1 MKGLRIILAVSALL
15 LAGVGTAGALMNT
28 KKARMRRLAK
38 KTGRAMYAVGTVL
51 RTLSCQ
57 GEIE

>member
-1 MKGLRIILAVSALL
+1 MKGLKIILAVSALI

-28 KKARMRRLAK
+28 KKARMRRLTK

-57 GEIE
+57 GELD

>member
-1 MKGLRIILAVSALL
+1 VSALL

-57 GEIE
+57 GELE

>member
-1 MKGLRIILAVSALL
+1 MKGLKIILAVSALI

-57 GEIE
+57 GELD

>member
-1 MKGLRIILAVSALL
+1 MKGIKIAIAVFALL
-15 LAGVGTAGALMNT
+15 VAGAGTAGVLMNT
-28 KKARMRRLAK
+28 KRARMRRLAK

-57 GEIE
+57 GELE

>member
-1 MKGLRIILAVSALL
+1 MKGLKIILAVSALI
-15 LAGVGTAGALMNT
+15 LAGVGTAGALMNS

-57 GEIE
+57 GELE

>member
-1 MKGLRIILAVSALL
+1 MKGLNITIAISALL
-15 LAGVGTAGALMNT
+15 LASAGAVGALMNT
-28 KKARMRRLAK
+28 KRARMRRLAK

>member
-1 MKGLRIILAVSALL
+1 MKGIKIAIAVFAMLV
-15 LAGVGTAGALMNT
+15 AGVGAAGVLMNT
-28 KKARMRRLAK
+28 KRARMRRLAK

-57 GEIE
+57 GELE

>member
-1 MKGLRIILAVSALL
+1 MKGLKIILAVSALS

-57 GEIE
+57 GELE

>member
-1 MKGLRIILAVSALL
+1 MKGLKIILAVSALI

-57 GEIE
+57 GEHE